1 MSGLFFICAI
11 ACAFGALFT
20 FMFIPR
26 TKDKSMYELE
36 ILFSKYPKSKNP
48 KSEKAFGEVDLFD
61 SESIMKSEVH

>member
-36 ILFSKYPKSKNP
+36 MLFSKNP
-48 KSEKAFGEVDLFD
+48 KARKTFGEVDLFD

>member
-36 ILFSKYPKSKNP
+36 ILFSKNPKSKKP
-48 KSEKAFGEVDLFD
+48 FGEVDLFD

>member
-11 ACAFGALFT
+11 ACSFGALFT

-36 ILFSKYPKSKNP
+36 ILFSKNP
-48 KSEKAFGEVDLFD
+48 KSRKTFGEVDLFD
-61 SESIMKSEVH
+61 SESVMKSEVH

>member
-36 ILFSKYPKSKNP
+36 ILFSKTPKSNR
-48 KSEKAFGEVDLFD
+48 AFGEVDLFD

>member
-36 ILFSKYPKSKNP
+36 ILFSKSLKPK
-48 KSEKAFGEVDLFD
+48 KAFGEVDLFD

>member
-36 ILFSKYPKSKNP
+36 MLFSKNP
-48 KSEKAFGEVDLFD
+48 KSRKAFGEVDLFD

>member
-36 ILFSKYPKSKNP
+36 ILFSKNP
-48 KSEKAFGEVDLFD
+48 KSRKTFGEVDLFD